1 MRRLQ
6 GWFIGWL
13 CLGLA
18 VCWPAT
24 AQTKLDN
31 AQLDQLMAP
40 VALYPDALL
49 SQILMGATYPDDVAA
64 AAKWSAAH
72 TSESGDAAVKAVEAE
87 PWDPSVKSLVAFP
100 SVMDMMG
107 RQPQWVKSVGD
118 AFLAQP
124 DAVMDSVQ
132 RLRTQAQKAGNL
144 KSTPQQTV
152 TSTTTDNNKTVVVIQ
167 PADPQVVYVPSY
179 NPTVV
184 YGAWAYPSYPP
195 YYYPPP
201 PGSVFATSLVAGI
214 GFGLGVAAVNS
225 MWGGVNWGHGDVDID
240 VNRYNNINVNQ
251 RINNAQGNNVSWQ
264 HNAANRGSTPYADS
278 ASRQKFDNQRQ
289 AGMQNRQAGQGGGL
303 GGTGPGA
310 GQRPGQGPGQG
321 PGQAAGQRP
330 GQGQGLGQDGSQ
342 GQGAGQGGRPP
353 GAAPAPNSRDAARER
368 AAQSFEGRTGQSIPG
383 HAEAGAGR
391 GQGAAGAG
399 RGQGDAGRTQ
409 GAGGRDSAAGRN
421 PGSSSVGTSQA
432 GNHAR
437 GQGGTQSPRSS
448 SSVSTQDRNAAAQRQ
463 RADESAARERARASN
478 SNNALRDAGNGN
490 SMRQQSQRSEMSR
503 GGGGGYQR
511 PAGGGGHR
519 GGGGGGHFGGRR

>member
-6 GWFIGWL
+6 RWFIGWL

-18 VCWPAT
+18 VCLPAT

-40 VALYPDALL
+40 VALYPDSLL

-72 TSESGDAAVKAVEAE
+72 TSESGDKAVKAVEGE
-87 PWDPSVKSLVAFP
+87 SWDPSVKSLVAFP

-107 RQPQWVKSVGD
+107 RQPDWVKSVGD

-132 RLRTQAQKAGNL
+132 RLRAQAQKAGNL
-144 KSTPQQTV
+144 KSTPQQKV
-152 TSTTTDNNKTVVVIQ
+152 SSSTTNDKTVVVIE

-184 YGAWAYPSYPP
+184 YGTWAYPSYPP

-225 MWGGVNWGHGDVDID
+225 MWGGFDWGHNDVDID

-251 RINNAQGNNVSWQ
+251 RIDRNNINNNRTTWQ
-264 HNAANRGSTPYADS
+264 HNPANRGNTPYADQ
-278 ASRQKFDNQRQ
+278 ASRQRFDSQRQ
-289 AGMQNRQAGQGGGL
+289 AGVQNRAQ
-303 GGTGPGA
+303 
-310 GQRPGQGPGQG
+310 
-321 PGQAAGQRP
+321 
-330 GQGQGLGQDGSQ
+330 
-342 GQGAGQGGRPP
+342 GQGGRAP
-353 GAAPAPNSRDAARER
+353 GAAAAPNSRDAARER

-383 HAEAGAGR
+383 HSEPGAGR
-391 GQGAAGAG
+391 GQGAGRGDAAAG
-399 RGQGDAGRTQ
+399 RGQGQGQRAG
-409 GAGGRDSAAGRN
+409 
-421 PGSSSVGTSQA
+421 QA
-432 GNHAR
+432 
-437 GQGGTQSPRSS
+437 GQGGQGARDRAQGTGQAQHSRPS
-448 SSVSTQDRNAAAQRQ
+448 SSVSTQDRQAAAQRQ
-463 RADESAARERARASN
+463 RADEAAARDRGRASN
-478 SNNALRDAGNGN
+478 SANALSGAGNGDQ
-490 SMRQQSQRSEMSR
+490 MRQQHNRSEMNR
-503 GGGGGYQR
+503 GGGGGGPR
-511 PAGGGGHR
+511 GGGHGGGGR

>member
-18 VCWPAT
+18 VCLPAA

-40 VALYPDALL
+40 VALYPDSLL

-72 TSESGDAAVKAVEAE
+72 ASESGDQAVKAVEGE
-87 PWDPSVKSLVAFP
+87 TWDPSVKALVAFP
-100 SVMDMMG
+100 SVMDLMG
-107 RQPQWVKSVGD
+107 RQPGWVKSVGD

-124 DAVMDSVQ
+124 YGVMDSVQ
-132 RLRTQAQKAGNL
+132 RLRVQAQKAGNL

-152 TSTTTDNNKTVVVIQ
+152 TSSNTNNKTVVVIE

-214 GFGLGVAAVNS
+214 GFGLGVAAVDS
-225 MWGGVNWGHGDVDID
+225 MWGGFNWGHNDVDID
-240 VNRYNNINVNQ
+240 VNRYNNINVNN
-251 RINNAQGNNVSWQ
+251 RINNSNKNVAWQ
-264 HNAANRGSTPYADS
+264 HNPANRGNAPYADQ
-278 ASRQKFDNQRQ
+278 ANRQRYDSQRQ
-289 AGMQNRQAGQGGGL
+289 AGLQNRQAGQ
-303 GGTGPGA
+303 
-310 GQRPGQGPGQG
+310 RPGQ
-321 PGQAAGQRP
+321 
-330 GQGQGLGQDGSQ
+330 
-342 GQGAGQGGRPP
+342 GQGGRPP
-353 GAAPAPNSRDAARER
+353 GAAPAPNSRDAARDR

-383 HAEAGAGR
+383 HAEPRAGRGEGAAGR
-391 GQGAAGAG
+391 GQGQAG
-399 RGQGDAGRTQ
+399 GQGA
-409 GAGGRDSAAGRN
+409 RD
-421 PGSSSVGTSQA
+421 
-432 GNHAR
+432 R
-437 GQGGTQSPRSS
+437 GQGGQTQRAPGA
-448 SSVSTQDRNAAAQRQ
+448 STHDRQAAAQRQ
-463 RADESAARERARASN
+463 HADESAARDRARASN
-478 SNNALRDAGNGN
+478 SNNALRDAGNGDR
-490 SMRQQSQRSEMSR
+490 MRQQSQRGEMSR
-503 GGGGGYQR
+503 GGGR
-511 PAGGGGHR
+511 GGGGHM